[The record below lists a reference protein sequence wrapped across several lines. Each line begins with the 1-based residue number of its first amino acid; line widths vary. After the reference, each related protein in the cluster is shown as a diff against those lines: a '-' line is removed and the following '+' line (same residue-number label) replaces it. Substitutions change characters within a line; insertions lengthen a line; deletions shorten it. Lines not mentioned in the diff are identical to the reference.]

1 MLKTSRGYQRER
13 CMQESQSTVW
23 EADFRG
29 MVLSPSLPLVIKPTR
44 TDIDLDR
51 SVKRADLLRWGEPY
65 RGPKTRAM
73 ALCGPAEL
81 PDGRVH
87 RGGGAVPLATLVV
100 RKNGRRNLRNFN
112 TDSRGRILMRA
123 ATQRRASGHATGRS
137 LSGRTQPGS

>member
-1 MLKTSRGYQRER
+1 MLKTPRGYQRER

-65 RGPKTRAM
+65 RGRETRAM

-87 RGGGAVPLATLVV
+87 RGGGAVPP
-100 RKNGRRNLRNFN
+100 RRWSF
-112 TDSRGRILMRA
+112 
-123 ATQRRASGHATGRS
+123 
-137 LSGRTQPGS
+137 GRTVGAICATSTQTAVVAF